1 MAINK
6 VIYAG
11 NTLIDLTGDDVT
23 ASDILSGKKAH
34 DKTGTQII
42 GSCSYDSNTT
52 DATASASEIL
62 ATKTAY
68 VNKSKVTGQ
77 MTNNGAVTGTITTKA
92 QEYTIPQGFHDG
104 SGKVS
109 IDSTEQ
115 GKIIAG
121 NIKSGVEILGVTG
134 SYNGSSVSAQT
145 KTVTPYTTSKTYTPE
160 SGYDYFSEFTVSGI
174 TYTETQNTYGTTV
187 SIGDVA
193 PS

>member
-6 VIYAG
+6 VIYG
-11 NTLIDLTGDDVT
+11 GDTLIDLTSDTVS

-34 DKTGTQII
+34 DRTGTQIT
-42 GSCSYDSNTT
+42 GSCTYDSNTT
-52 DATASASEIL
+52 DATANASEIL

-68 VNKSKVTGQ
+68 VNKSKITGQ
-77 MTNNGAVTGTITTKA
+77 MTNNGAVTGTISTKA

-115 GKIIAG
+115 SKIIAG
-121 NIKSGVEILGVTG
+121 NIKSGVQILGVTG
-134 SYNGSSVSAQT
+134 DYNGSSVSAQT
-145 KTVTPYTTSKTYTPE
+145 KTVVPYTTSKTYTPDQN
-160 SGYDYFSEFTVSGI
+160 YDYFSEFTVSGI
-174 TYTETQNTYGTTV
+174 TYTETANTYGTTV
-187 SIGDVA
+187 TIGDVA